1 MTIQDMGSLGEFV
14 SAVAV
19 LVTLV
24 YLAIQTREARTA
36 AEESAKFAAQEA
48 TRAAPAMYARFRSLV
63 ASPALA
69 KVVVKARREALTEE
83 EALQFSMMFEELI
96 FAATTSYQSTLVG
109 ATTHGVEGDVHYVLS
124 VLRENPLAVEVWRK
138 QSPVVAQMSP
148 EFLEA
153 VNRGIES
160 DV

>member
-1 MTIQDMGSLGEFV
+1 
-14 SAVAV
+14 
-19 LVTLV
+19 
-24 YLAIQTREARTA
+24 
-36 AEESAKFAAQEA
+36 
-48 TRAAPAMYARFRSLV
+48 
-63 ASPALA
+63 
-69 KVVVKARREALTEE
+69 VKARREALTEE
-83 EALQFSMMFEELI
+83 EALQFSVVFEELI

-109 ATTHGVEGDVHYVLS
+109 ATTHKEEGDVQYVLS

-160 DV
+160 DAQLQA